1 MSDEVHTAGIR
12 EAGGY
17 GHKDNVYHDDG
28 FVAITLYPGSERN
41 DVGSSPD
48 DRAWPFDFYYDADK
62 LARGEREFLGIEVLD
77 VSLITDEWL
86 AELERLDLPRV
97 DVPEADL
104 ADVLRWA
111 RQTYPS
117 RYTGATA

>member
-1 MSDEVHTAGIR
+1 MAIKTTI
-12 EAGGY
+12 
-17 GHKDNVYHDDG
+17 YHDDG
-28 FVAITLYPGSERN
+28 LVAVDLFPGTPKAGIV
-41 DVGSSPD
+41 DFPD
-48 DRAWPFDFYYDADK
+48 DRVWPFDFNYDDEK

-97 DVPEADL
+97 DVPEAGL
-104 ADVLRWA
+104 ADATVAGVLRWA